1 MNLILDF
8 GNSLTKY
15 FFVNDDKI
23 LERGSFPSS
32 KFDQNILD
40 IKSKRDTEKLIYSS
54 VINIKRKQLSDVF
67 NNTMIISLK
76 DKDLKLPFTN
86 QYKDETLGEDRV
98 ALVSAGLNLYPDK
111 DLLIIDI
118 GTCIT
123 YDLVSLNKEYIGGSI
138 SPGFNLRY
146 SSLHDY
152 TSRLPKLDFMPIES
166 IIGESTEEHIHTGIY
181 NGVIGEI
188 NYNIERHRD
197 ALRNIET
204 IISGGGANFLLNKI
218 KNVIFADQDFLAH
231 GLNHIL
237 QINS

>member
-32 KFDQNILD
+32 KFDQNILG

-152 TSRLPKLDFMPIES
+152 TSNLPKLDVMPIES
-166 IIGESTEEHIHTGIY
+166 IIGESTEEHIHAGVF

-188 NYNIERHRD
+188 NYNITRHKND
-197 ALRNIET
+197 LPNIE
-204 IISGGGANFLLNKI
+204 IIICGGGANFLLNKI

>member
-1 MNLILDF
+1 MNLIFDF

-15 FFVNDDKI
+15 FFIHNDKVI
-23 LERGSFPSS
+23 GRGSFASS
-32 KFDQNILD
+32 MFDEKILD
-40 IKSKRDTEKLIYSS
+40 IKTNGHIEKLIYSS
-54 VINIKRKQLSDVF
+54 VIDDKREELSEVF
-67 NNTMIISLK
+67 KNSIIISLK
-76 DKDLKLPFTN
+76 DKNLKLPFTN
-86 QYKDETLGEDRV
+86 QYKSETLGEDRI

-123 YDLVSLNKEYIGGSI
+123 YDLVSSNKEYIGGSI

-146 SSLHDY
+146 SSLNDY
-152 TSRLPKLDFMPIES
+152 TSNLPKLKFTPMES

-181 NGVIGEI
+181 NGIIGEI

-197 ALRNIET
+197 DSPNIET

-237 QINS
+237 QTNS

>member
-123 YDLVSLNKEYIGGSI
+123 YDLVSSNKEYIGGSI

-152 TSRLPKLDFMPIES
+152 TSNLPKLDFMPIES
-166 IIGESTEEHIHTGIY
+166 IIGESTEEHIHAGVF

-188 NYNIERHRD
+188 NYNITRHKND
-197 ALRNIET
+197 LPNIE
-204 IISGGGANFLLNKI
+204 IIICGGGANFLLNKI

>member
-32 KFDQNILD
+32 KFDQNILG

-111 DLLIIDI
+111 DLLIIDL

-123 YDLVSLNKEYIGGSI
+123 YDLVSSNKEYIGGSI

-166 IIGESTEEHIHTGIY
+166 IIGESTEEHIHAGIY

-197 ALRNIET
+197 ELPNIET

>member
-98 ALVSAGLNLYPDK
+98 ALVSSGLNLYPDK

-123 YDLVSLNKEYIGGSI
+123 YDLVSSNKEYIGGSI

-152 TSRLPKLDFMPIES
+152 TSNLPKLDFMPIES
-166 IIGESTEEHIHTGIY
+166 IIGESTEEHIHAGVF

-188 NYNIERHRD
+188 NYNITRHKND
-197 ALRNIET
+197 LPNIET
-204 IISGGGANFLLNKI
+204 IICGGGANFLLNKI

>member
-32 KFDQNILD
+32 KFDQNILG

-123 YDLVSLNKEYIGGSI
+123 YDLVSSNKEYIGGSI

-152 TSRLPKLDFMPIES
+152 TSNLPKLNFMPIES
-166 IIGESTEEHIHTGIY
+166 IIGESTEEHIHAGVF

-188 NYNIERHRD
+188 NYNITRHKND
-197 ALRNIET
+197 LPNIET
-204 IISGGGANFLLNKI
+204 IICGGGANFLLNKI